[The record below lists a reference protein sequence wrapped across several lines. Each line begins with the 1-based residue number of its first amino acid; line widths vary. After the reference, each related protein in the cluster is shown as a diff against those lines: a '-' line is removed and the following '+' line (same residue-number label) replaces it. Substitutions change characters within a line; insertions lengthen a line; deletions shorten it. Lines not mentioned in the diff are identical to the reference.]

1 LTSFPENSEV
11 SAEALESPVVDL
23 MADPVTHTVAAI
35 PRHPPWWDVFVLVV
49 LTLLTVVFLFVSMAA
64 AVIIAKEWIYPH
76 VGIAEIVRM
85 PLVAVFGEVAGY
97 LLLLPCMYV
106 LVTRVQNRSDFFAAI
121 HWNWPANIGR
131 YIFLGFAL
139 SLTLQ
144 GVAHLLPIPKNLP
157 IDSFFRTP
165 EEAWVLSIFGITLA
179 PLMEELYFRG
189 FLYPLLERYIGMAA
203 AFVLRRPMEIADTI
217 PLKRYISTSAAIVLT
232 AAPFALLHG
241 AQLKFAWGP
250 VLVIFL
256 VGAAFGTVRAVT
268 DSVAAGLL
276 VHVAYNATI
285 SILMF
290 VATDGFRHL
299 ERLNQ

>member
-1 LTSFPENSEV
+1 MNSFPENSEV
-11 SAEALESPVVDL
+11 VPDTLASPVVDL
-23 MADPVTHTVAAI
+23 VADPVTQTAAAV

-49 LTLLTVVFLFVSMAA
+49 LTLLTVVLLFVSMAA
-64 AVIIAKEWIYPH
+64 AVVIAKEWIYPH
-76 VGIAEIVRM
+76 VGIAEIVRT

-97 LLLLPCMYV
+97 LLLLPCMYL
-106 LVTRVQNRSDFFAAI
+106 LVTRVQNLPNFLAAI

-131 YIFLGFAL
+131 YTFLGFAL
-139 SLTLQ
+139 SLALQ

-165 EEAWVLSIFGITLA
+165 AEAWVLSIFGITLA

-189 FLYPLLERYIGMAA
+189 FLYPVLERYIGMAA
-203 AFVLRRPMEIADTI
+203 AFVLKRRMEIADAI
-217 PLKRYISTSAAIVLT
+217 VVRRYIAASAAIVLT

-256 VGAAFGTVRAVT
+256 VGAALGTVRAVT

-290 VATDGFRHL
+290 VATDSFRHL
-299 ERLNQ
+299 ERLSQ